1 MKIFISHKQED
12 AYTANKIAG
21 ELRALNVDYYL
32 DLLDS
37 SIEQSGRELTNHIRE
52 NLNNCTDIIV
62 IMSEITKFSQWV
74 PFEIGMAAQKDM
86 PTATFLRADVSL
98 PDFLE
103 YWPRL
108 KDPQDIRKYVEVK
121 NKFGQEIYLEKAY
134 DRGCYQRFDNG
145 ILDTH
150 RFYDELKKQL
160 K

>member
-1 MKIFISHKQED
+1 MKIFISHKQQD
-12 AYTANKIAG
+12 AYMANLIAS

-37 SIEQSGRELTNHIRE
+37 SIEQSGKELTEHIRR

-62 IMSEITKFSQWV
+62 IMSEITKYSQWV

-86 PTATFLRADVSL
+86 PTATFLKSDILL

-108 KDPQDIRKYVEVK
+108 KTPQDIRKYVAVQNKVK
-121 NKFGQEIYLEKAY
+121 QQIMLEKSINRDY
-134 DRGCYQRFDNG
+134 SQNVDVF
-145 ILDTH
+145 DTH
-150 RFYDELKKQL
+150 RFYSELKKCL
-160 K
+160 